1 MISYVLR
8 ISIKENRNTNWSCDP
23 KKKDRV
29 SILHIFLIITY
40 WPLLI
45 SIVAKGCEFLTQMV
59 PDDPPVTLK
68 FTGRE
73 TRACHELA
81 AICADA
87 LAKNCELCA
96 TVVGN
101 NDSDCSVQLEFKQ
114 DVFEPTERVSWSIL
128 LYNYMYLHNDWLN
141 DWLFLCCFTSPR
153 RSHFTLSCSSLRK
166 QYVIMY

>member
-1 MISYVLR
+1 M
-8 ISIKENRNTNWSCDP
+8 WSK

-29 SILHIFLIITY
+29 SILHICLIITY

-114 DVFEPTERVSWSIL
+114 GVFEPTERVSWSIL
-128 LYNYMYLHNDWLN
+128 LYNNMYLHRMTDWFFVVLHPL
-141 DWLFLCCFTSPR
+141 DDL
-153 RSHFTLSCSSLRK
+153 TLHCPVLVCASNT
-166 QYVIMY
+166 

>member
-1 MISYVLR
+1 MIQ
-8 ISIKENRNTNWSCDP
+8 K
-23 KKKDRV
+23 KKKDRG

-45 SIVAKGCEFLTQMV
+45 SIVARGCEFLTQMV

-73 TRACHELA
+73 TRACHQLA

-114 DVFEPTERVSWSIL
+114 DVFKPTERVS
-128 LYNYMYLHNDWLN
+128 
-141 DWLFLCCFTSPR
+141 
-153 RSHFTLSCSSLRK
+153 
-166 QYVIMY
+166 